1 MSKKQKT
8 FIDDYYDTNAIFQR
22 RCGSIRFGVVD
33 EKNPPRLYAIPIAA
47 KLGRPRDD
55 GSYETFEVIE
65 YVLRGIEH
73 DRWIYL
79 EE

>member
-1 MSKKQKT
+1 MSKKRKT

-33 EKNPPRLYAIPIAA
+33 EKNPPRLYSIPIAA
-47 KLGRPRDD
+47 KLGRP
-55 GSYETFEVIE
+55 EVIE